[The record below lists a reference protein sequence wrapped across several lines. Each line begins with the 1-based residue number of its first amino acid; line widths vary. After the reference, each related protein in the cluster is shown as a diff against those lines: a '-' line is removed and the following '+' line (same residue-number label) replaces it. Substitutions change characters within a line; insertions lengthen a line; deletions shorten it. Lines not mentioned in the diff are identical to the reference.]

1 MFSYTHS
8 IQSIYNFKIPDWT
21 MRFLHCAEGSK
32 KRQFHL
38 DWYDTSGRKDSREG
52 SLDRVL
58 FVAVL
63 EFPKIAVPRLRQNTS
78 NINIECAG

>member
-8 IQSIYNFKIPDWT
+8 IQSIYNFKIPD
-21 MRFLHCAEGSK
+21 
-32 KRQFHL
+32 L
-38 DWYDTSGRKDSREG
+38 DLYDTSGRKDSPEG

-58 FVAVL
+58 FAAVL
-63 EFPKIAVPRLRQNTS
+63 EFLKIVVSRLRQNSS